1 MRRAFLDLDG
11 LNIVFN
17 LQEQAVLVTLVA
29 LRQLGK
35 TCFSGGAF
43 SFSSLNGDCWHLCL
57 ADLYLQSRCIQKEYG
72 YRGSRH

>member
-29 LRQLGK
+29 LRQLERR
-35 TCFSGGAF
+35 AF
-43 SFSSLNGDCWHLCL
+43 PAVLL
-57 ADLYLQSRCIQKEYG
+57 ASVP
-72 YRGSRH
+72 